1 MDLKGTQLKDTFGN
15 LITIGTTAGT
25 PSTGQI
31 ENGNGVNFKPEVWHF
46 PLISINDAK
55 FITVDKKYADNN
67 LDIYNFTDQEKF
79 SFNG

>member
-1 MDLKGTQLKDTFGN
+1 MLSHNSVKIDVPHEYLLMSSAIIFK
-15 LITIGTTAGT
+15 
-25 PSTGQI
+25 I
-31 ENGNGVNFKPEVWHF
+31 ENGNGVNFKPEIWHI

-55 FITVDKKYADNN
+55 FITVDKTHADNN